1 MEDSNNKIIIISDLL
16 KARAQREEELAFYT
30 YQLEILQS
38 KLNSIRHEIN
48 LTNVIIKMIKEE
60 NVKDVSSLMN
70 KKD

>member
-30 YQLEILQS
+30 YQLEILQG

-60 NVKDVSSLMN
+60 SVKDVSSLMN

>member
-1 MEDSNNKIIIISDLL
+1 MEESNNKIIIISDLL

-30 YQLEILQS
+30 YQLEILQA

-60 NVKDVSSLMN
+60 SIKEISSLMN